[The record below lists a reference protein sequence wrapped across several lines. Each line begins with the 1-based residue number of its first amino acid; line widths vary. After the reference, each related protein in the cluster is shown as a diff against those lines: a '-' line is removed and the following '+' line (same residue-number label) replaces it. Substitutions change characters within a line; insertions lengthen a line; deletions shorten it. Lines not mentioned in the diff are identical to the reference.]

1 MSKFKNISVIDL
13 ELVFES
19 VMEVGAKIEMAIQFM
34 FSFSA
39 FTALIVLINTLYVTR
54 FQRMR
59 ESAVL
64 RTLGV
69 VSGKLM
75 RINIYEFLILG
86 LLSVLAGVLF
96 SLIVTWM
103 LMVFLFKVP
112 FSPDLFTA
120 GIILLGVV
128 LLVTIM
134 GAINS
139 RSLVNVSPMHIL
151 RGNN

>member
-1 MSKFKNISVIDL
+1 
-13 ELVFES
+13 
-19 VMEVGAKIEMAIQFM
+19 M

>member
-1 MSKFKNISVIDL
+1 M
-13 ELVFES
+13 
-19 VMEVGAKIEMAIQFM
+19 GA
-34 FSFSA
+34 
-39 FTALIVLINTLYVTR
+39 N
-54 FQRMR
+54 
-59 ESAVL
+59 
-64 RTLGV
+64 V
-69 VSGKLM
+69 VKYF
-75 RINIYEFLILG
+75 I
-86 LLSVLAGVLF
+86 
-96 SLIVTWM
+96 TWM